1 MTSPSIDEVRSLFSK
16 AEAAIKLYE
25 RIGLDNL
32 TIPLNE
38 LRYAGQHI
46 LRAETEANAEESK
59 VDLFKAYRHCERAL
73 YDAKEA
79 TILCLLETVASFREY
94 DVTSD
99 EYETVLPEWK
109 EILKRASLAR
119 EFVETSGQVKDCDPQ
134 KLDNAISDLLNVRFK
149 LLEIEPQIMS
159 LRERK
164 REAEAEAERIRQMDV
179 AASAERDAKAEKTML
194 DRQFL
199 LSFSATVSGSLIGL
213 LGTLIAIYGTFPES
227 RILGLSSGFVGFLI
241 FTVATYKISRAFL
254 LAKPQKQCHL
264 EAKPEMKGTTAIH

>member
-1 MTSPSIDEVRSLFSK
+1 MTSPSVEEVRSLYSK

-46 LRAETEANAEESK
+46 LRAEIEANAEESK
-59 VDLFKAYRHCERAL
+59 EDLFKAYRHCERAL

-94 DVTSD
+94 DVTAD
-99 EYETVLPEWK
+99 EFETVLPGWR

-119 EFVETSGQVKDCDPQ
+119 RFIETSGQVKDCDPQ
-134 KLDNAISDLLNVRFK
+134 KLDNAISALLDVRSK

-164 REAEAEAERIRQMDV
+164 REAEAEAERSRQMDA
-179 AASAERDAKAEKTML
+179 AASAEKNAKAEKTMS

-213 LGTLIAIYGTFPES
+213 LGTLIAIYGTFPEC
-227 RILGLSSGFVGFLI
+227 RFLGTVVGLVGFVI
-241 FTVATYKISRAFL
+241 FTVATYKISRAL
-254 LAKPQKQCHL
+254 LVARPD
-264 EAKPEMKGTTAIH
+264 EAKSELKGTTLIH

>member
-1 MTSPSIDEVRSLFSK
+1 
-16 AEAAIKLYE
+16 
-25 RIGLDNL
+25 
-32 TIPLNE
+32 
-38 LRYAGQHI
+38 
-46 LRAETEANAEESK
+46 
-59 VDLFKAYRHCERAL
+59 
-73 YDAKEA
+73 
-79 TILCLLETVASFREY
+79 
-94 DVTSD
+94 
-99 EYETVLPEWK
+99 
-109 EILKRASLAR
+109 
-119 EFVETSGQVKDCDPQ
+119 
-134 KLDNAISDLLNVRFK
+134 
-149 LLEIEPQIMS
+149 MS

-227 RILGLSSGFVGFLI
+227 RILGLASGFVGFLI

-264 EAKPEMKGTTAIH
+264 EAKLEMKGTTAIQ